1 MGFHKTLLAFCRLC
15 RRFGRFHRQFG
26 QARGD
31 LFLVELSFAAAVGI
45 SPSQP
50 GGEAMEKH
58 LRAVIDHH
66 LSKARSATTMEEMKA
81 EYEEAITGILN
92 AYKAVLAIVN
102 VGLKNDI
109 FIKAEEGTKH

>member
-1 MGFHKTLLAFCRLC
+1 M
-15 RRFGRFHRQFG
+15 HR
-26 QARGD
+26 
-31 LFLVELSFAAAVGI
+31 
-45 SPSQP
+45 

-92 AYKAVLAIVN
+92 AYKAVLTIVN
-102 VGLKNDI
+102 VGLKNGL
-109 FIKAEEGTKH
+109 FIEAEDGTKH